1 VTQVRESEQQGAA
14 PSPEK
19 SAAAVASASP
29 EQAVLALQRG
39 AGNAAVGQMI
49 QRWGILPD
57 WLPRPTDPL
66 AGVFEG
72 VMQTNRAMADR
83 ITVPSH
89 YRTKLLEYAAAHPL
103 DGAML
108 IPALTRLPRFYEGG
122 WILDVQTGAKAM
134 TLDNFIFVRGD
145 LDINTYIHELV
156 HVTQY
161 ATLGR
166 TAFLVSYFGLS
177 AATIA
182 KRFIMR
188 EPINMMESSPHETQ
202 AYDLA
207 ARFDA
212 WYAANP

>member
-1 VTQVRESEQQGAA
+1 MQARETEQQALA
-14 PSPEK
+14 PGSEARTGVGP
-19 SAAAVASASP
+19 AASP
-29 EQAVLALQRG
+29 EQTVLALQRG

-89 YRTKLLEYAAAHPL
+89 YRAKLIEYSAAHPG

-108 IPALTRLPRFYEGG
+108 LPALTRGPRFYEGG

-134 TLDNFIFVRGD
+134 TLDNFVFVRGD

-161 ATLGR
+161 AALGR